1 LAQWVSAGG
10 ELCELALWIGE
21 GVAPDVETGER
32 EAVLLEEDGGAH
44 RLRDRPITLVSLQR
58 TEVSEIEWLAE
69 PDGAVIRAGL
79 VANLARDLGLRAL
92 ASESAFLGGA
102 SRPDSPFVRSWRV
115 LGSTSSDPK
124 RVRELLGAH
133 DFGPVRVLKRGHP
146 ESPQI
151 LARRYRG
158 PGSRTG
164 LVAVLRLDRG
174 HAALV
179 LDPASGPDAGGR

>member
-1 LAQWVSAGG
+1 MLFRS
-10 ELCELALWIGE
+10 
-21 GVAPDVETGER
+21 
-32 EAVLLEEDGGAH
+32 H

-69 PDGAVIRAGL
+69 PDAAVIRSGL
-79 VANLARDLGLRAL
+79 VANLARDLDLRAL
-92 ASESAFLGGA
+92 ASESAFLGGT

-115 LGSTSSDPK
+115 LGSTSTDPR
-124 RVRELLGAH
+124 RVRELLGEH

-146 ESPQI
+146 ESPET